1 MSRLCPPPLLP
12 APIFVGRGVGPSSN
26 KWDEDED
33 EDKEKDENEEDKDEE
48 L

>member
-33 EDKEKDENEEDKDEE
+33 NEKDENEEDKDEE